1 MYRITVILLTLL
13 SINTFAQKKSYNITI
28 DWKNEL
34 GSRLPYFTDCQYP
47 DSLPETPHYIKIINV
62 PANITEAD
70 VKLKKISLTSAPQ
83 FNNLLND
90 SIPTEVVPSYK
101 IVVTKKQKQ
110 LQLTFNAALVQN
122 GAYSLVTGLDVIVQ
136 YKQSNTPENE
146 AKRSHYKTT
155 SVLNNGL
162 WRKIRVKKSGIY
174 KITYNQLVSWGFSNP
189 ENVSVYGMG
198 GKQLSYRVNN
208 DDPYSLPE
216 IPIQIN
222 RGNDGVFNSGDYILF
237 YGQGYINRSVD
248 PYSKQIHLHPHDY
261 SESGHYFITT
271 SAAAG
276 ERIQEV
282 NHNSLT
288 PDRTLNTFQDVQL
301 HYQRTKNLNKTGRVF
316 FGDALTS
323 GESETFSFNFPNLV
337 SSESARIYTYVG
349 AICEGTTSYF
359 HHSANGTQ
367 FRQVPVEKST
377 SYFKGHGTENISYIN
392 VNDESFNIELKYMSS
407 NITAT
412 GHVGKVLAEV
422 TRNLIFTNGQ
432 MVFQAPQYAFR
443 DLNIEYNIQG
453 VTSETQIWNI
463 GNGRT
468 PQKVE
473 WQRNGTTGQF
483 VFPADEHN
491 LFIAFD
497 DSDYLTPT
505 DAGEVENQNILA
517 NNIYD
522 YVIVTHPKFRPQAE
536 ELASFHT
543 EHSGMR
549 VLVIEPQTIYNEFSS
564 GTQDASAIRNFL
576 KMLYDRASTPDE
588 MPKHLLLFGDGSY
601 DNISTENNTNL
612 IPTFQTNRIES
623 YLSVACDDFFV
634 MLDIGEGGDEGDIDL
649 NGTLDMGVGR
659 FPVNNTDQANILLDK
674 TTSYIGNPI
683 LGPWKNE
690 LLFVGDD
697 ADGGDYYL
705 QQHSYALSN
714 IVRDKYKWLNPRMVL
729 MDAYPQ
735 QSTPAGERY
744 PEVTKAINEHVH
756 RGVLLINYTGHGS
769 ETRLAHEAILDKNTI
784 SSWTNEKLPFLM
796 TGSCE
801 VSRFDNKDQQSLGE
815 AILLKRNAGVM
826 TLFSTTRVV
835 YGHSNQELSKEFYN
849 QIFTPNAD
857 GTYKTLGE
865 LIALTKNRTGG
876 NNKRNFMLFGD
887 PALRLDIPPM
897 RIVADSVN
905 GNDAEVYQD
914 TLKALKKITMYGHI
928 SDSSGNS
935 KTNFNG
941 TLYPTVFDKMTRK
954 ETLNND
960 NSSSG
965 TFSYSEFS
973 NIIYKGQASV
983 QNGKFQFEFIVP
995 IDINYEFGRGKISFY
1010 SEDGTTDGYGYFDNF
1025 LVGGSD
1031 TAQIND
1037 TKGPEISVYL
1047 NDTTFI
1053 TGGTVNESPL
1063 LIAHLT
1069 DEYGINTTGNVIGHD
1084 LTATLNDNID
1094 NKIVLNDFFE
1104 NDLNSYQSGKVNYQL
1119 LDLDE
1124 GLNTMKVKA
1133 WDILNNSSETYLDF
1147 FVANSAEVALK
1158 HVLNYPNP
1166 FTTNTKFMFEH
1177 NQASQLLNVRVQIFT
1192 VSGKLIKTLETTV
1205 AGTQYMNNPIVWDGR
1220 DDFGDRIA
1228 RGVYIYKL
1236 RISTPEGKSGEKFEK
1251 LVILR

>member
-13 SINTFAQKKSYNITI
+13 SINTFAQNKSYNITI
-28 DWKNEL
+28 DWKNDQP
-34 GSRLPYFTDCQYP
+34 SRRPYFTNCQYP
-47 DSLPETPHYIKIINV
+47 DTLRETPYYIIVIDIPSSV
-62 PANITEAD
+62 TEANIT
-70 VKLKKISLTSAPQ
+70 LKNLSIKSAPK
-83 FNNLLND
+83 FNNLINET
-90 SIPTEVVPSYK
+90 IPADVTPSYK
-101 IVVTKKQKQ
+101 IVTTKKQKQ
-110 LQLTFNAALVQN
+110 LQLTFNAAVVQN
-122 GAYSLVTGLDVIVQ
+122 GVYSLLKSVDIDVQ
-136 YKQSNTPENE
+136 YKQQTSAQKQTE
-146 AKRSHYKTT
+146 APKYKNN
-155 SVLNNGL
+155 SVLSNGF
-162 WRKIRVKKSGIY
+162 WRKIKVKESGIY
-174 KITYNQLVSWGFSNP
+174 RITYNQLISWGFDNP
-189 ENVSVYGMG
+189 ENVSIYGIG
-198 GKQLSYRVNN
+198 GKQLSYRVNY
-208 DDPYSLPE
+208 DDPYNLPQVA
-216 IPIQIN
+216 IQMH

-237 YGQGYINRSVD
+237 YGEGYINRSVD
-248 PYSKQIHLHPHDY
+248 QYSKQIQLHPHDY
-261 SESGHYFITT
+261 SNVGHYFIST

-282 NHNSLT
+282 NYNSLP
-288 PDRTLNTFQDVQL
+288 PDRTLTTFHDVQL
-301 HYQRTKNLNKTGRVF
+301 HYQRTRNLNKTGRIF

-323 GESETFSFNFPNLV
+323 GESETFSFNFPNIV
-337 SSESARIYTYVG
+337 SSESARIYTQVG

-359 HHSANGTQ
+359 YHYQNGAQ
-367 FRQVPVEKST
+367 FKQVTVDKSG
-377 SYFKGHGTENISYIN
+377 SYDKGRSTENISYIN
-392 VNDESFNIELKYMSS
+392 VSNESFDIELKYMST
-407 NITAT
+407 NITAS
-412 GHVGKVLAEV
+412 GHVGKVLAEA
-422 TRNLIFTNGQ
+422 TRRLIYTGSQ
-432 MVFQAPQYAFR
+432 MIFQAPQYAFR
-443 DLNIEYNIQG
+443 NLNIEYNIQE
-453 VTSETQIWNI
+453 VSEETQIWNI
-463 GNGRT
+463 GNGQA

-473 WQRNGTTGQF
+473 WEKSGTTGRF
-483 VFPADEHN
+483 IFPADENN
-491 LFIAFD
+491 LFVAFEND
-497 DSDYLTPT
+497 DYMTPT
-505 DAGEVENQNILA
+505 DAGVVENQNILA

-522 YVIVTHPKFRPQAE
+522 YIIVTHPKFRPQAE
-536 ELASFHT
+536 ELAEFHLN
-543 EHSGMR
+543 HSGMR

-564 GTQDASAIRNFL
+564 GTQDATAIRNFL
-576 KMLYDRASTPDE
+576 KMLYDRATTAEE

-601 DNISTENNTNL
+601 DNISTQNNTNY
-612 IPTFQTNRIES
+612 IPTFQTNRVWS
-623 YLSVACDDFFV
+623 YQSVACDDFYV
-634 MLDIGEGGDEGDIDL
+634 MLDIGEGGDEGDTDM

-659 FPVNNTDQANILLDK
+659 FPVNTTDEANILLDK
-674 TTSYIGNPI
+674 TVSYIGNPI

-705 QQHSYALSN
+705 QQDSYSLST
-714 IVRDKYKWLNPRMVL
+714 IVRDKYKWLNPRMIL

-744 PEVTKAINEHVH
+744 PEVTRAINEHVH

-784 SSWTNEKLPFLM
+784 RSWTNDKLPFLM

-835 YGHSNQELSKEFYN
+835 YGYSNQQLSEEFYN

-857 GTYKTLGE
+857 GSYKTLGE
-865 LIALTKNRTGG
+865 LIAITKNLTGG
-876 NNKRNFMLFGD
+876 KNKRNFTLFGD

-905 GNDAEVYQD
+905 GNDAEVYRD
-914 TLKALKKITMYGHI
+914 TLKALKKVTIYGHVT
-928 SDSSGNS
+928 DSSGNS
-935 KTNFNG
+935 KTSFNG

-960 NSSSG
+960 NNANG
-965 TFSYSEFS
+965 PFSYSEFS

-1010 SEDGTTDGYGYFDNF
+1010 SQDGKTDGYGYFDNF
-1025 LVGGSD
+1025 FVGGSD

-1069 DEYGINTTGNVIGHD
+1069 DQYGINTTGNVIGHD
-1084 LTATLNDNID
+1084 LTATLNDNIN
-1094 NKIVLNDFFE
+1094 NKIILNDFFE

-1133 WDILNNSSETYLDF
+1133 WDIVNNSSETYLDF

-1166 FTTNTKFMFEH
+1166 FTTNTKFIFEH
-1177 NQASQLLNVRVQIFT
+1177 NQASQLINVRVQIFT
-1192 VSGKLIKTLETTV
+1192 VSGKLIKTLETTI

-1220 DDFGDRIA
+1220 DDFGDRIG